1 MKEKVIK
8 LAVFSSFVIIV
19 FILAVSHAK
28 AVEKPNILVIMS
40 DDVGVTNISA
50 YSRGLVGYQTPN
62 IDRIATEGVLFTDYY
77 AEQSCTAGRSTF
89 ITGQSSV
96 RTGLTKVGL
105 AGATLGLQKEDP
117 TLAELLKDHGYASG
131 QFGKNHLGD
140 RNEFLPNR
148 TWV

>member
-1 MKEKVIK
+1 MKQNVIK
-8 LAVFSSFVIIV
+8 FVVLSAFVIV
-19 FILAVSHAK
+19 VSAFTVGQVG

-62 IDRIATEGVLFTDYY
+62 IDRIATEGMLFTDYY

-105 AGATLGLQKEDP
+105 AGATLGLTERGSHIGGAAQKSWLCVRAVREEP
-117 TLAELLKDHGYASG
+117 S
-131 QFGKNHLGD
+131 
-140 RNEFLPNR
+140 R
-148 TWV
+148 